1 MADEAARS
9 LKGLESTMTYGQ
21 MRKYADNLDVHIDSA
36 YLPQGKNGYYNEDE
50 RTILI
55 DRRLLY
61 CQKRCTL
68 VHELIHWQHADNTR
82 TGVYGTRIEHRT
94 RRQTALKLIDPLEYR
109 TAEAMYEGDAYQ
121 IACEL
126 DVTLQVIQDYQRLL
140 DSSLAAPIRSAEPL
154 IA

>member
-21 MRKYADNLDVHIDSA
+21 MRKYADNLDVHIGSA

-50 RTILI
+50 HTILI

-82 TGVYGTRIEHRT
+82 TGIYGSRIEHRT
-94 RRQTALKLIDPLEYR
+94 RRETALKLIDPLEYR
-109 TAEAMYEGDAYQ
+109 TAETMYEGDAYQ

-126 DVTLQVIQDYQRLL
+126 DVTLQVIQDYRAFLNGHCGT
-140 DSSLAAPIRSAEPL
+140 PL
-154 IA
+154 FTNSH